1 MILRKSLMACSA
13 KRSLRTPADQASP
26 DKRLLPQKADEVSA
40 FLIGASC
47 KTVQASVKTSLMTN
61 ANNRSA
67 ELFACFEEKR
77 AEIFELIRWL
87 VEQESMSREAEA
99 TTRIAENFAER
110 LSRDGA
116 SVDLFRDPKFG
127 ATLRARFHQSAH
139 PEAKQLLVVG
149 HLDTV
154 WPLGTLALRPLR
166 IDGDKAYG
174 PGIFDMKAGIAL
186 ATFAMRTLKQVGRQ
200 THRPVTFLM
209 TCDEETGSHFS
220 RPLIE
225 EEAGRS
231 EAALVLEPPVPGGT
245 IKTGRKGVGEFELIV
260 RGRSAHAGN
269 DIRKGVSAINELA
282 NQILAIN
289 RLADF
294 ERGTTLNVGVVRGGV
309 LSNVVAAEARA
320 SIDMRYQMVEEGRR
334 IEESMAA
341 LTPVLEGAQLEIRG
355 GINRPPLVRTERI
368 AALFAQARELATEI
382 DYDLREA
389 SVGGGSDGN
398 FIAALGVPVLDG
410 LGVDGEGAH
419 AEHEHI
425 LLSDIPRRATLL
437 SRLIETI

>member
-1 MILRKSLMACSA
+1 MVC
-13 KRSLRTPADQASP
+13 
-26 DKRLLPQKADEVSA
+26 
-40 FLIGASC
+40 ASC
-47 KTVQASVKTSLMTN
+47 KRVEPSVKTSLMTN
-61 ANNRSA
+61 AENRSA
-67 ELFACFEEKR
+67 DLFAHFDAKR
-77 AEIFELIRWL
+77 AEIFEFIRWL
-87 VEQESMSREAEA
+87 VEQESMSREAQA
-99 TTRIAENFAER
+99 TTRIAENFGER
-110 LSRDGA
+110 LSQNGA
-116 SVDLFRDPKFG
+116 AVDLFRDPKFG
-127 ATLRARFHQSAH
+127 ATLRARFSQSAN
-139 PEAKQLLVVG
+139 PDAKQLLIVG

-174 PGIFDMKAGIAL
+174 PGIFDMKAGVTL
-186 ATFAMRTLKQVGRQ
+186 AAFAMRTLKEFGRK
-200 THRPVTFLM
+200 TNRPVTFLM

-225 EEAGRS
+225 EEAKHS

-269 DIRKGVSAINELA
+269 DIRKGISAINELA

-289 RLADF
+289 QLADF

-320 SIDMRYQMVEEGRR
+320 SIDMRYQIIQEGRR
-334 IEESMAA
+334 IEEAMAA
-341 LTPVLEGAQLEIRG
+341 LTPVLAGAQLEVKG

-398 FIAALGVPVLDG
+398 FIAAMGIPVLDG

-437 SRLIETI
+437 TRLIETI